1 MQAARE
7 AQNQM
12 LSSVKSTFR
21 QYATFYGREDRRTFL
36 NYFFFQLITFF
47 LVFLIVIIC
56 WYAAGLTLNEASSNQ
71 NLDDTAWLSA
81 GIWGLL
87 SLGVLT
93 VYTIFEVASIV
104 PYLALQSRR
113 LHDANFSAWWLL
125 LHLVPVGV
133 LALFI
138 MNCFN
143 SVDGESMFENEGK
156 PRGRTNS
163 SERTPITPSNSSDEW

>member
-1 MQAARE
+1 
-7 AQNQM
+7 M
-12 LSSVKSTFR
+12 LNSVKSTFR

-36 NYFFFQLITFF
+36 NFFFFQLITSF
-47 LVFLIVIIC
+47 LVCLIVIIC
-56 WYAAGLTLNEASSNQ
+56 WYAAGLTLNEASSDQ

-87 SLGVLT
+87 SLGVLF
-93 VYTIFEVASIV
+93 VYTIFQVASIV

-125 LHLVPVGV
+125 LHLVPVGA

-143 SVDGESMFENEGK
+143 SVEGDSMFENEGRPK
-156 PRGRTNS
+156 GRANS
-163 SERTPITPSNSSDEW
+163 SERTPIAPSNSSDEW